1 MYVEDENG
9 KHSGLLKDESS
20 PAKKDTM
27 ASVLIPANSEKEFS
41 INMVLPI
48 NYVGGIRNSFRVCNE
63 SHIDK
68 YYEDYVDEPRAE
80 QGPITTGVLASE
92 VRDELPQEVKDIIN
106 GNYDSYELLKTNTG
120 YMLRWIEWDGCPYY
134 YTSAVGAR

>member
-1 MYVEDENG
+1 
-9 KHSGLLKDESS
+9 
-20 PAKKDTM
+20 M

-92 VRDELPQEVKDIIN
+92 VIR
-106 GNYDSYELLKTNTG
+106 TNC
-120 YMLRWIEWDGCPYY
+120 R
-134 YTSAVGAR
+134 RK

>member
-1 MYVEDENG
+1 
-9 KHSGLLKDESS
+9 
-20 PAKKDTM
+20 M

-92 VRDELPQEVKDIIN
+92 VKNELPQEVKDIIN

-134 YTSAVGAR
+134 YTSEWGKVKTIYYLDKNYKIKR